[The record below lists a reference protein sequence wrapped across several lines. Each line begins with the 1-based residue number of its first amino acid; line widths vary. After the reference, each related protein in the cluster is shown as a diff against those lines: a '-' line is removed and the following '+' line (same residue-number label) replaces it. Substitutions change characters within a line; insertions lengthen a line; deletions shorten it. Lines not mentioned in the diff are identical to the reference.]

1 MNIRVCPNQEK
12 KLLGLDKNRKW
23 VYNKVSLKKQIWHT
37 FYFRGGA
44 MTTDSMEQYLQTI
57 CRLSGEQSPVALS
70 VLADHLGISSVSANE
85 MIKKLAARGLATYEP
100 YKGVTLTAEGQTKAL
115 RVIRRHRLWERF
127 LADVLG
133 IPWDRVHEEACQ
145 LEHATSPLVEERL
158 AQFLDEPETCPHG
171 YPVAGTDCG
180 CEDEKGFPLSE
191 MEPGQRAVILRVAE
205 HDADLLRYLAELELR
220 PQAVVEIKQAA
231 PFDGPLTVR
240 IGDCHRVIG
249 RQVASQVTV
258 RRA

>member
-1 MNIRVCPNQEK
+1 
-12 KLLGLDKNRKW
+12 
-23 VYNKVSLKKQIWHT
+23 
-37 FYFRGGA
+37 

-57 CRLSGEQSPVALS
+57 CKLSGEQSPVALS
-70 VLADHLGISSVSANE
+70 ALADRLRVSSVSANE
-85 MIKKLAARGLATYEP
+85 MIKKLGARGLVTYEP
-100 YKGVTLTAEGQTKAL
+100 YKGVTLTAEGQAQAL

-145 LEHATSPLVEERL
+145 LEHATSSLVEEKL

-171 YPVAGTDCG
+171 YPVTGTDCC
-180 CEDEKGFPLSE
+180 CEEGLPLSE
-191 MEPGQRAVILRVAE
+191 LEPGQRAVVLRVAD

-220 PQAVVEIKQAA
+220 PQAVIEIEEVA
-231 PFDGPLTVR
+231 PFDGPLTVS
-240 IGDCHRVIG
+240 IGECRRVIG
-249 RQVASQVTV
+249 RQVASQITV